1 VRPSERL
8 TVGFALIVAL
18 LALALRPDGYVP
30 RVVVLLA
37 IAAATLLLARH
48 STGPRTPVRDWLPV
62 VAVLACYMVLQPII
76 EVSVPWRLDE
86 RLAAIDARYFS
97 GLLDAWRG
105 ALGRP
110 AAFTDAVYVAYL
122 SYYFLPIVAA
132 ALAWRRDS
140 QTFEHTV
147 FAVLLSFYLTY
158 LGYLL
163 MPASGPRL
171 AASDEARLLGGG
183 AISEAARLF
192 LRTAEATTL
201 DAFPSG
207 HTTVAVV
214 SAAVGSA
221 LCRPAGALGMWAW
234 AAAIVFAA
242 VYVHVHYVVDIVVG
256 LALAAVVLV
265 VSAWRGRGERPG
277 PGPRAGADQ
286 PTATNPYV
294 A

>member
-8 TVGFALIVAL
+8 TVGFALLVAI
-18 LALALRPDGYVP
+18 LAVALRPDGYLP
-30 RVVVLLA
+30 RVLVLLA
-37 IAAATLLLARH
+37 IATTAALLARR
-48 STGPRTPVRDWLPV
+48 STGARSVVRDWFPV
-62 VAVLACYMVLQPII
+62 IAVLACYLLLQPII
-76 EVSVPWRLDE
+76 EVSVPWRLDA

-105 ALGRP
+105 AFGRP
-110 AAFTDAVYVAYL
+110 DAFTDAVYVAYL

-132 ALAWRRDS
+132 ALAWRRDP

-158 LGYLL
+158 VGYLL

-171 AASDEARLLGGG
+171 DPADEARLVGGG
-183 AISEAARLF
+183 VISEAARLF

-221 LCRPAGALGMWAW
+221 LCRPAGALGLWAW
-234 AAAIVFAA
+234 AAAIVFAT
-242 VYVHVHYVVDIVVG
+242 VYIHVHYVVDIAVG
-256 LALAAVVLV
+256 LALAGIVIVIAGLRR
-265 VSAWRGRGERPG
+265 RGGPAARG
-277 PGPRAGADQ
+277 PGAGG
-286 PTATNPYV
+286 PTATIPY
-294 A
+294 AL

>member
-1 VRPSERL
+1 
-8 TVGFALIVAL
+8 
-18 LALALRPDGYVP
+18 
-30 RVVVLLA
+30 
-37 IAAATLLLARH
+37 
-48 STGPRTPVRDWLPV
+48 
-62 VAVLACYMVLQPII
+62 
-76 EVSVPWRLDE
+76 
-86 RLAAIDARYFS
+86 
-97 GLLDAWRG
+97 
-105 ALGRP
+105 
-110 AAFTDAVYVAYL
+110 VYVAYL

-140 QTFEHTV
+140 QTFERTV

-171 AASDEARLLGGG
+171 AAADEARLLGGG

>member
-8 TVGFALIVAL
+8 TVGFALFVAV
-18 LALALRPDGYVP
+18 LALALRPDGYLP

-37 IAAATLLLARH
+37 IAAATALLARD
-48 STGPRTPVRDWLPV
+48 STGPRALVRDWLPV
-62 VAVLACYMVLQPII
+62 IAVLACYMLLQPII
-76 EVSVPWRLDE
+76 EVSVPWRLDAM
-86 RLAAIDARYFS
+86 LAAIDVRYFS

-105 ALGRP
+105 AFGRP
-110 AAFTDAVYVAYL
+110 DEFTDAVYVAYL
-122 SYYFLPIVAA
+122 SYYFLPIAAA
-132 ALAWRRDS
+132 ALAWRRDPR
-140 QTFEHTV
+140 TFEHTV

-171 AASDEARLLGGG
+171 DPADEARLVGGG

-221 LCRPAGALGMWAW
+221 LCRPAGALALWAW
-234 AAAIVFAA
+234 AGAIVFAT
-242 VYVHVHYVVDIVVG
+242 VYIHVHYVVDVAVG
-256 LALAAVVLV
+256 LALAGIIIVIAGLRRR
-265 VSAWRGRGERPG
+265 SGPMG
-277 PGPRAGADQ
+277 PGAGR
-286 PTATNPYV
+286 PTATIPYV
-294 A
+294 R

>member
-8 TVGFALIVAL
+8 TVGFALLVAV
-18 LALALRPDGYVP
+18 LALALRPDGYLP
-30 RVVVLLA
+30 RVIVLLA
-37 IAAATLLLARH
+37 IAAATALLARH
-48 STGPRTPVRDWLPV
+48 STGPRTLVRDWLPV
-62 VAVLACYMVLQPII
+62 IAVLACYMLLQPII
-76 EVSVPWRLDE
+76 EVSVPWRLDA

-105 ALGRP
+105 AFGRP
-110 AAFTDAVYVAYL
+110 DAFTDAVYVAYL

-132 ALAWRRDS
+132 AVAWRRDP

-171 AASDEARLLGGG
+171 DPADEARLVGAG

-221 LCRPAGALGMWAW
+221 LCRPAGALALWAW
-234 AAAIVFAA
+234 AAAIVFAT
-242 VYVHVHYVVDIVVG
+242 VYIRVHYVVDIAVG
-256 LALAAVVLV
+256 LALAGIVIVIAGLRR
-265 VSAWRGRGERPG
+265 RGGPAG
-277 PGPRAGADQ
+277 PGAGR

>member
-8 TVGFALIVAL
+8 TVGFVLFVAA
-18 LALALRPDGYVP
+18 LALALRPDGYIP
-30 RVVVLLA
+30 RVVALLA
-37 IAAATLLLARH
+37 IAAATALLARH
-48 STGPRTPVRDWLPV
+48 STGPRTLVRDWLPV
-62 VAVLACYMVLQPII
+62 VGVLACYMLLQPII
-76 EVSVPWRLDE
+76 EVSVPWRLDAM
-86 RLAAIDARYFS
+86 LAAIDARYMS
-97 GLLDAWRG
+97 GLLEAWRG
-105 ALGRP
+105 AFGRP

-132 ALAWRRDS
+132 ALAWRRDP

-171 AASDEARLLGGG
+171 DPADEARLVGGG

-221 LCRPAGALGMWAW
+221 LCRPVGALALWIW
-234 AAAIVFAA
+234 AAAIVFAT
-242 VYVHVHYVVDIVVG
+242 VYIHVHYVVDIAVG
-256 LALAAVVLV
+256 LALAGIVIVIAGLQRRSG
-265 VSAWRGRGERPG
+265 SAGPTPG
-277 PGPRAGADQ
+277 AGS
-286 PTATNPYV
+286 PTATIPYV
-294 A
+294 L

>member
-8 TVGFALIVAL
+8 TVGFVLFVAA
-18 LALALRPDGYVP
+18 LALALRPDGYIP
-30 RVVVLLA
+30 RVVALLA
-37 IAAATLLLARH
+37 IAAATALLARH
-48 STGPRTPVRDWLPV
+48 STGPRTLVRDWLPV
-62 VAVLACYMVLQPII
+62 VGVLACYMLLQPII
-76 EVSVPWRLDE
+76 EVSVPWRLDAM
-86 RLAAIDARYFS
+86 LAAIDARYMS
-97 GLLDAWRG
+97 GLLEAWRG
-105 ALGRP
+105 AFGRP

-132 ALAWRRDS
+132 ALAWRRDP

-171 AASDEARLLGGG
+171 DPADEARLVGGG

-221 LCRPAGALGMWAW
+221 LCRPVGALALWIW
-234 AAAIVFAA
+234 AAAIVFAT
-242 VYVHVHYVVDIVVG
+242 VYIHVHYVVDIAVG
-256 LALAAVVLV
+256 LALAGIVIVIAGLRTRSG
-265 VSAWRGRGERPG
+265 SAGRG
-277 PGPRAGADQ
+277 AGS
-286 PTATNPYV
+286 PTATIPYV
-294 A
+294 L

>member
-8 TVGFALIVAL
+8 TVGFALLVAV
-18 LALALRPDGYVP
+18 LALALRPDGYIP
-30 RVVVLLA
+30 RVVALLA
-37 IAAATLLLARH
+37 IAAATALLARD
-48 STGPRTPVRDWLPV
+48 STGPRALVRDWLPV
-62 VAVLACYMVLQPII
+62 VAVLACYMLLQPII
-76 EVSVPWRLDE
+76 EVSVPWRLDAM
-86 RLAAIDARYFS
+86 LAAIDARYLS
-97 GLLDAWRG
+97 GLLEAWRG
-105 ALGRP
+105 AFGRP

-132 ALAWRRDS
+132 ALAWRRDP

-171 AASDEARLLGGG
+171 DPADEARLVGGG

-214 SAAVGSA
+214 SAAMGAA
-221 LCRPAGALGMWAW
+221 LCRPAGALGLWLW
-234 AAAIVFAA
+234 AAAIVFAT
-242 VYVHVHYVVDIVVG
+242 VYIHVHYVIDIAVG
-256 LALAAVVLV
+256 LALAGIVIVIAGLRR
-265 VSAWRGRGERPG
+265 RGGPAGPG
-277 PGPRAGADQ
+277 PGSGR
-286 PTATNPYV
+286 PTATIPYV
-294 A
+294 R